1 MRLERRHHIVLREK
15 WIMMDFVHKVNN
27 EIHFRK
33 VYNFLQMG
41 GYLLF
46 IPLQKYG
53 NAPNGFEM
61 LYLRI

>member
-41 GYLLF
+41 GV
-46 IPLQKYG
+46 PLIYSSTEIWKCSKW
-53 NAPNGFEM
+53 F
-61 LYLRI
+61 